1 MGKLPVAGASRR
13 VVPAVDAAAAV
24 GVADIGVT
32 VTEAGAAGGET
43 PATRQTA
50 VALPTVRTRNAGT
63 LSGQLIAERTER
75 TLRVAP
81 TR

>member
-1 MGKLPVAGASRR
+1 MGKLPVTGTSHR

-32 VTEAGAAGGET
+32 VTGAGAAGGES
-43 PATRQTA
+43 PVTRQTA
-50 VALPTVRTRNAGT
+50 VALPTVRARNTGT
-63 LSGQLIAERTER
+63 LSGQLIAEHTER

-81 TR
+81 TH

>member
-13 VVPAVDAAAAV
+13 VVPAIDAVATV

-43 PATRQTA
+43 PVTRQTA

-63 LSGQLIAERTER
+63 LSGQLIAEHTER

-81 TR
+81 TH